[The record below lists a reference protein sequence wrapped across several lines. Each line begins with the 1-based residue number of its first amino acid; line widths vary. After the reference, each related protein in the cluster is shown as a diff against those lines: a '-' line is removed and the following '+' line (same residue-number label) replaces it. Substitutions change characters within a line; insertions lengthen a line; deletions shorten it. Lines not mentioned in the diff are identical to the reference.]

1 MKQFIKNILCHVNFL
16 KDNKSDVF
24 TQRALIIKVSNML
37 LVITCATLFAT
48 VTFAQSQGSEV
59 KVKPVEFKS
68 AEIRRTVTGSLSAYQ
83 RSDVAS
89 QESGLVITAERRE
102 GQVVKK
108 GDILAEL
115 DARRLK
121 LEVEQAEYDI
131 QIKLATIEQ
140 RKAELA
146 TYQEELN
153 RRTKSQELAAGA
165 VSKEDIRR
173 AKMVLA
179 VAESAQITAESD
191 YELARAQLSLLKV
204 RLDDTVI
211 RAPFNGIIV
220 EKHAERGE
228 WISPGSPIVTLIS
241 SGVIE
246 AFFDVSEDFSM
257 QRLRSLKTITVNL
270 KEQNIQVESENIRIV
285 PDVDPRSRRYILIA
299 VLKSKEH
306 FLTPGMS
313 VTATIPTNE
322 KGDYLVIPTDS
333 VMRDSGGEFAYKI
346 GRGSDGNPVAVPVS
360 LRVHFAIDD
369 GLCIESSDLRE
380 GDLIVVEGNERLRP
394 LSPVIILK
402 SDKS

>member
-1 MKQFIKNILCHVNFL
+1 LKQFIKKILCYVNFR
-16 KDNKSDVF
+16 KDNKRDAF
-24 TQRALIIKVSNML
+24 MQRALIIKMPNML
-37 LVITCATLFAT
+37 LVITCTTLFAT
-48 VTFAQSQGSEV
+48 ITFAQGQGSEV

-68 AEIRRTVTGSLSAYQ
+68 AEIRRTVTGNLRAYQ

-89 QESGLVITAERRE
+89 QESGLVVKADRRE

-115 DARRLK
+115 DSRKLK
-121 LEVEQAEYDI
+121 LEVEQADHDV
-131 QIKLATIEQ
+131 QIKLAVIEQ

-153 RRTKSQELAAGA
+153 RRTKSQELAVGA
-165 VSKEDIRR
+165 VSKEAIRR

-179 VAESAQITAESD
+179 VAKSAQNAAESD
-191 YELARAQLSLLKV
+191 YKLASAHLSLLKV

-211 RAPFNGIIV
+211 RAPFDGNIV
-220 EKHAERGE
+220 KKHAETGE
-228 WISPGSPIVTLIS
+228 WVNPGGPIVTLIS
-241 SGVIE
+241 TGAIE
-246 AFFDVSEDFSM
+246 AVFEVSENFSM
-257 QRLRSLKTITVNL
+257 QRLQSLKTITVNL
-270 KEQNIQVESENIRIV
+270 KERNIQVESEEIKVI

-299 VLKSKEH
+299 VLKSKNH
-306 FLTPGMS
+306 FFAPGMS

-346 GRGSDGNPVAVPVS
+346 GKGSDGNSIAVPVS

-369 GLCIESSDLRE
+369 GLCIESSDLRK

-394 LSPVIILK
+394 MSPVTILK
-402 SDKS
+402 ANKT

>member
-1 MKQFIKNILCHVNFL
+1 MLRVFIHKASV
-16 KDNKSDVF
+16 
-24 TQRALIIKVSNML
+24 AL
-37 LVITCATLFAT
+37 LVITCAILFAT
-48 VTFAQSQGSEV
+48 VTFAQEQIPEV
-59 KVKPVEFKS
+59 RVKPVEFKN
-68 AEIRRTVTGSLSAYQ
+68 AEIRRIVTGSLRAYR

-108 GDILAEL
+108 GDVLAAL

-121 LEVEQAEYDI
+121 LEVAQAEYDI

-211 RAPFNGIIV
+211 RAPFDGNIV
-220 EKHAERGE
+220 RKHAETGE

-241 SGVIE
+241 SGAIE
-246 AFFDVSEDFSM
+246 AVFEVSENFSM
-257 QRLRSLKTITVNL
+257 QRLQSLKTITVNL
-270 KEQNIQVESENIRIV
+270 KERNIQVESENIIV
-285 PDVDPRSRRYILIA
+285 IPDVDPRSRRYILIA
-299 VLKSKEH
+299 VLKPKKH
-306 FLTPGMS
+306 FFAPGMS

-346 GRGSDGNPVAVPVS
+346 GKGSDGNSVAVPVS

-369 GLCIESSDLRE
+369 GLCIESSDLRK

-394 LSPVIILK
+394 LSPVTILK
-402 SDKS
+402 ADKK